1 MVTVVWCGVVWC
13 GVVCGVVWCWYL
25 FKDGLH
31 CLHETDQELDDSW
44 DVDPGGEAEVE
55 PQHRSNV
62 EDSLGDAHHN

>member
-1 MVTVVWCGVVWC
+1 MVL
-13 GVVCGVVWCWYL
+13 CGVVWCWYL

-31 CLHETDQELDDSW
+31 CLHETDQDLDDSW
-44 DVDPGGEAEVE
+44 DVNPGGEAEVE